1 MLGDNGRSCR
11 GLSGRRCRRS
21 APQWR
26 KTQNAK
32 PLNRRPGCRTKTTH
46 RLRRRRWTAG
56 HQWCRS
62 GHPRPGSSLPGR
74 DEQSLI
80 NRRTENGERR
90 TEPTLAAGAEAAC
103 RLCPARRRKTSF
115 ARQHAARD
123 TKLKTL
129 SQKAFSVFRV
139 PFSQKLRGKCLET
152 TDGEPIDAMIAGGGD
167 NAHSAE
173 IKVEKLVRHAET
185 GCRRQVPTGRA
196 VVRGHARVTVAIPRG
211 RVVAC
216 RGARSSPDN

>member
-152 TDGEPIDAMIAGGGD
+152 TDGECTRTPILLRDTDIGLVCAQIVRERPGG
-167 NAHSAE
+167 HVS
-173 IKVEKLVRHAET
+173 
-185 GCRRQVPTGRA
+185 RRRPMPAALGR
-196 VVRGHARVTVAIPRG
+196 RGHGAAAFTGTITRG

-216 RGARSSPDN
+216 RGAKSSH